1 MIMSEKYKRFDAAE
15 FGLPSAGLR
24 FELHPLA
31 GTARRRRLVLLLAV
45 GATVALAGCRGEAA
59 GSSAGG
65 CEAPRVIAEQAEA
78 SPGERLEISG
88 TGFFDGC
95 VDTSANGTPEGDMSP
110 YATVAIVVTQDGSV
124 VVEQVA
130 VPVEPDGTFET
141 TLVLPEDLSTEPITI
156 TAPDVAGTEPL
167 VLTISAS

>member
-1 MIMSEKYKRFDAAE
+1 M
-15 FGLPSAGLR
+15 
-24 FELHPLA
+24 
-31 GTARRRRLVLLLAV
+31 
-45 GATVALAGCRGEAA
+45 ALAGCRGEAA

-65 CEAPRVIAEQAEA
+65 CEAPRVIAEQAVA

-95 VDTSANGTPEGDMSP
+95 VDTSANGTPQGEMSA
-110 YATVAIVVTQDGSV
+110 YATVAIVVTQDEEV
-124 VVEQVA
+124 VVEEGA
-130 VPVEPDGTFET
+130 VPVDPDGTFQI
-141 TLVLPEDLSTEPITI
+141 TLDLPEDLSTEPITV